1 MLVLDIS
8 QGWQVKS
15 EDIWITKEKSA
26 IVQSQA
32 EGWMNI
38 NLPCDVHMALLDN
51 GIIEEPLLGDNAEKC
66 AWVSGK
72 SWWFKKVFT
81 TSAEMVSASVVE
93 LTLEAL
99 DASADIFLNGTYIGH
114 HRSAFYPFV
123 TDIKEMIVDGENTLL
138 VRITSGIESVSD
150 VEALRLKQFAHTTPH
165 SPSDP
170 SIRADYRA
178 PFVRKPQ
185 YVFGWDHV
193 PTLVTCGMAGKATI
207 VVYSRYAI
215 RSVYARTM
223 KAENNATVRFAV
235 ELENF
240 HSIATADGSINLTI
254 ERGGGTVF
262 SSNTDVFLRSG
273 LNFVDIHA
281 NISDAELWWPNGM
294 GAQPLY
300 TARVSLLSGG
310 SEVSFQPVR
319 FGIRTV
325 ELDTSTISQTERL
338 FAFKVN
344 GVRMYSRGG
353 NWVPADCIYARV
365 SDEKYEKLLCL
376 AKEANFNMLR
386 IWGGGIYEKEV
397 FYEKCDELG
406 LLLWHDFM
414 FACAQYPDD
423 EQWFRTEVEHE
434 AEYQTRRLRS
444 HPCMALWSG
453 NNENHGGAWH
463 SYHNRQ
469 MPWSFGGSKCY
480 NNLLPSVVHRNCPE
494 IPYWNSS
501 PYGGDNPN
509 SSDIGDVHQWEW
521 AFHSDVQIRTTPELY
536 DTCTAKFV
544 SEYGYVG
551 PTVKASVLQYLN
563 GSPYDR
569 NGTVY
574 RLHCNRFDYGSI
586 AGCIARHYIDAET
599 LSEDDYLLYGGLA
612 QGLMLGYSLDSLRFY
627 EHCFGSIIWD
637 FNDSWGETGWSITDY
652 YCRKK
657 IAYYFV
663 KRSMASQRIIIRQ
676 RDDKIIVKAMND
688 TNQLLQ
694 FSAEYG
700 YASLDGKFRETKRNG
715 FELKPFIRKT
725 LIELDIG
732 EYDLSKGCFFFKPD
746 DECVLPAILR
756 NGEFKLLQIPKAQLV
771 ICGMDIN
778 GGQIKVTILSETFAH
793 GVHVELPEG
802 CEASDLYFDMLPGE
816 KRSILLQG
824 INFSAAKS
832 LVIKSIV

>member
-1 MLVLDIS
+1 MSVLDIS
-8 QGWQVKS
+8 QGWQVKNK
-15 EDIWITKEKSA
+15 EIWITQEKSA
-26 IVQSQA
+26 MVLA
-32 EGWMNI
+32 EVEGWMNVD
-38 NLPCDVHMALLDN
+38 LPCDVHMALIDN
-51 GIIEEPLLGDNAEKC
+51 GIIDEPLLGDNAEKC

-81 TSAEMVSASVVE
+81 TSTEVVSASFVE

-99 DASADIFLNGTYIGH
+99 DASADIYLNGTYLGH

-138 VRITSGIESVSD
+138 VRVTSGIESVGD
-150 VEALRLKQFAHTTPH
+150 AEAFRLKRFAHTTPH

-170 SIRADYRA
+170 SVRADYRA

-193 PTLVTCGMAGKATI
+193 PTLVTCGMTGKATI
-207 VVYSRYAI
+207 AAHGRHAI
-215 RSVYARTM
+215 RSVHARTI
-223 KAENNATVRFAV
+223 KAENNASVRFAV
-235 ELENF
+235 EVENF
-240 HSIATADGSINLTI
+240 HPIATADGSLNLTI
-254 ERGGGTVF
+254 ERGGKTVY
-262 SSNTDVFLRSG
+262 SCDTDVFLRSG
-273 LNFVDIHA
+273 VNFIDIDA
-281 NISDAELWWPNGM
+281 NLSDAELWWPNGM

-300 TARVSLLSGG
+300 TARISLLCSG

-325 ELDTSTISQTERL
+325 ELDTSAISQTGRR

-344 GVRMYSRGG
+344 GVRMYCRGG

-386 IWGGGIYEKEV
+386 IWGGGIYEKEI

-423 EQWFRTEVEHE
+423 EQWFRTEVERE

-444 HPCMALWSG
+444 HPSMALWSG
-453 NNENHGGAWH
+453 NNENHEGAWY
-463 SYHNRQ
+463 SYKNSR

-501 PYGGDNPN
+501 PYGGDKPG
-509 SSDIGDVHQWEW
+509 SPDVGDVHQWEW
-521 AFHSDVQIRTTPELY
+521 AFHSDVQIRTKPELY

-551 PTVKASVLQYLN
+551 PTGKASVLQYLN

-574 RLHCNRFDYGSI
+574 RLHCNRFDYGSV
-586 AGCIARHYIDAET
+586 AGCIARHYVDPDT
-599 LSEDDYLLYGGLA
+599 LDEDDYLLYGGLA

-627 EHCFGSIIWD
+627 DHCSGSIIWD
-637 FNDSWGETGWSITDY
+637 FNDSWGETGWSVTDY
-652 YCRKK
+652 YCQKK

-663 KRSMASQRIIIRQ
+663 KRAMASQRIVIRQ
-676 RDDKIIVKAMND
+676 REGKIIVKAMND
-688 TNQLLQ
+688 TGHLLE
-694 FSAEYG
+694 FNAEFG
-700 YASLDGKFRETKRNG
+700 YVSFDGKFRETKRDG
-715 FELKPFIRKT
+715 FELKPYVRQT
-725 LIELDIG
+725 LLEIDLG
-732 EYDLSKGCFFFKPD
+732 EHDFTRGCFFFKPD
-746 DECVLPAILR
+746 DECVLPVVLR
-756 NGEFKLLQIPKAQLV
+756 TGEFKQLQMPVARRVVCSVDLI
-771 ICGMDIN
+771 
-778 GGQIKVTILSETFAH
+778 GGQVMMNLQSETYAH

-816 KRSILLQG
+816 KRTLLLRG
-824 INFSAAKS
+824 IDAIAAQS
-832 LVIKSIV
+832 LEIQSIV